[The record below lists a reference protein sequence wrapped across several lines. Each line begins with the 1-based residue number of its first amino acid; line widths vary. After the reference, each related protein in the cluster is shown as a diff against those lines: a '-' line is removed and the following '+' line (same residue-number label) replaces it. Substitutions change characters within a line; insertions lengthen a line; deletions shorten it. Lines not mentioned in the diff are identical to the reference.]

1 MADLRQ
7 VDAHR
12 LLEEGGQGDVE
23 GVVEPA
29 VAEERRHQDQHLAV
43 CDDRQY
49 RGWLSLRLQKYVS
62 VFVTTD
68 LISRAKDI

>member
-49 RGWLSLRLQKYVS
+49 RG
-62 VFVTTD
+62 
-68 LISRAKDI
+68 